1 MAISRGFSR
10 KAASMAPMPFFE
22 CKESGGPH
30 GGTGAAPARPKG
42 GAQREKIYG
51 RPELDRAG
59 GKKGR

>member
-1 MAISRGFSR
+1 
-10 KAASMAPMPFFE
+10 MAPMPFFE
-22 CKESGGPH
+22 CKESGGAH
-30 GGTGAAPARPKG
+30 GSKGAAPARPTG